1 MTFFSRQAFLA
12 LNFSTLRF
20 ACRFNLREGIC
31 LHLAVWANRY
41 NVTKPLGLSI
51 ANRLVIFGVLNLL
64 LSIIKGLLKVL
75 RKFLTLFIGQAL
87 VFLNFT
93 RLDGRLILQF
103 FDGIRFNL
111 WSYQQI
117 SNRFFS

>member
-12 LNFSTLRF
+12 LNFSALRF

-31 LHLAVWANRY
+31 LHLAVWANSD

-75 RKFLTLFIGQAL
+75 RKFETLFIGQAL

>member
-12 LNFSTLRF
+12 LNFLTLSYT
-20 ACRFNLREGIC
+20 CRFNLREGIC
-31 LHLAVWANRY
+31 LHLAVWANRD

-51 ANRLVIFGVLNLL
+51 ANRLVIFCVLNLL

-75 RKFLTLFIGQAL
+75 RKFLALFIGQAL

-111 WSYQQI
+111 WS
-117 SNRFFS
+117 N

>member
-1 MTFFSRQAFLA
+1 MT
-12 LNFSTLRF
+12 
-20 ACRFNLREGIC
+20 
-31 LHLAVWANRY
+31 VWANRY
-41 NVTKPLGLSI
+41 NVAKPLGLSI
-51 ANRLVIFGVLNLL
+51 ANRLVIFSVLNLL

-93 RLDGRLILQF
+93 RLDSRLILQF
-103 FDGIRFNL
+103 FDGIWLNFG
-111 WSYQQI
+111 SYQQI

>member
-1 MTFFSRQAFLA
+1 MTFFSRQAFLT

-41 NVTKPLGLSI
+41 NLTKPLGLSI
-51 ANRLVIFGVLNLL
+51 ANRLVIFSVLNLL
-64 LSIIKGLLKVL
+64 LSIIEGLLKDL
-75 RKFLTLFIGQAL
+75 RILETFFVGQAL

-93 RLDGRLILQF
+93 RLDSRLILQF
-103 FDGIRFNL
+103 LDSIRLNF
-111 WSYQQI
+111 WSYQHVGDC
-117 SNRFFS
+117 FFS

>member
-41 NVTKPLGLSI
+41 NVAKPLGLSI
-51 ANRLVIFGVLNLL
+51 ANRLVIFSVLNLL
-64 LSIIKGLLKVL
+64 LSIIEGLLKVL
-75 RKFLTLFIGQAL
+75 RKFLTLFIGQARMFINL
-87 VFLNFT
+87 TLLNSC
-93 RLDGRLILQF
+93 LIFQF